1 MIVFPPCKIN
11 IGLRILNKRT
21 DGFHN
26 LQTIFVPV
34 PLKDALEI
42 IPATTAQQWPV
53 QYSQSGIQVHS
64 APADNLCVKAW
75 HLLKAKFPQLPAV
88 KMHLHKAIP
97 IGAGLGG
104 GSADG
109 AYSIRLLNEMFGLGL
124 SVPEMLTLA
133 LQLGSDCPFFIY
145 NEPCYA
151 TGRGEE
157 LSPISLPLAGYQLL
171 LINPGIH
178 INTGWAFGALATLRS
193 NSTPPE
199 ISLQAISQMP
209 ITEWKTHLVNDF
221 EEPVFAAHPQLQLL
235 KRDLYKQ
242 GAVFAAMSGSGST
255 FFALF
260 KNAAIGTHLLE
271 QWPFVKL
278 FDL

>member
-235 KRDLYKQ
+235 KQDLYKQ

-260 KNAAIGTHLLE
+260 KNAAINTQLFK